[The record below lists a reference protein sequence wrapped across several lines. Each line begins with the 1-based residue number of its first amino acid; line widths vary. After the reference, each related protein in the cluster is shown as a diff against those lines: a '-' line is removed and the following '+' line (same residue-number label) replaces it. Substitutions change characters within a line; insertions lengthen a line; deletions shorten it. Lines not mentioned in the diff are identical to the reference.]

1 MSPEINKELCT
12 VCESCVEECPSDVF
26 AVGKDKEAIIIAD
39 EENCT
44 ECGTC
49 ELACPEGAIT
59 IRETKTLNEIS

>member
-1 MSPEINKELCT
+1 M
-12 VCESCVEECPSDVF
+12 
-26 AVGKDKEAIIIAD
+26 GKDKEAIIIAD